1 MVETIR
7 ELCKKKGVSLMRL
20 EKECGCANGTIN
32 KWDNKRPSVDK
43 LKAVADYFGVSM
55 EFLLTG
61 KEKQPSQMEGLSAET
76 LEIAYIIESL
86 PADRRHF
93 LLLEAR
99 ALRDELLK
107 MGTPAGSP

>member
-1 MVETIR
+1 MVERIR
-7 ELCKKKGVSLMRL
+7 ELCKRKNITFQKL
-20 EKECGCANGTIN
+20 EKAVGLGNGVIAR
-32 KWDNKRPSVDK
+32 WDERMPSAKNLSV
-43 LKAVADYFGVSM
+43 VAEFLGVSM
-55 EFLLTG
+55 EYLLTG
-61 KEKQPSQMEGLSAET
+61 EEKQPSQMEGLSADT

-99 ALRDELLK
+99 ALRDELLR